1 VPPELAVLA
10 VDDERPAL
18 EDLLRVLRDSPLTGR
33 VEGVTSARDALLRIG
48 SSEWD
53 VLFLDV
59 RMPGLDGMQLAR
71 VLRRLARAPQL
82 VFVSAYETGA
92 VEAFELQAVDYVLK
106 PAGRDRVDAALKRV
120 VTAIEAVPVGA
131 PAPAPGA
138 AAEHPEGD
146 VIAVDSPRGGATRLL
161 ARSSILYLQ
170 AHGDYVRVVSDE
182 GRFLLRARLGELE
195 ERWAAAG
202 FVRVHRAFV
211 ANLGRATEL
220 RPRLNGTA
228 VLRFGDAAEI
238 PISRRQIAD
247 LRRRLAL

>member
-1 VPPELAVLA
+1 MPPELAVLA

-18 EDLLRVLRDSPLTGR
+18 EDLLRVLRASPLTGR

-106 PAGRDRVDAALKRV
+106 PAGRDRVEAALQRV
-120 VTAIEAVPVGA
+120 AMAIESAPAAAPAVP
-131 PAPAPGA
+131 
-138 AAEHPEGD
+138 AAESLVAD
-146 VIAVDSPRGGATRLL
+146 ADMIAVDSPRGGATRLL

-211 ANLGRATEL
+211 ANLARATEL

-228 VLRFGDAAEI
+228 VLRFGEAAEI

>member
-18 EDLLRVLRDSPLTGR
+18 EDLLRVLRASPLTGR
-33 VEGVTSARDALLRIG
+33 VEGVSSARDALLRVG

-71 VLRRLARAPQL
+71 VLRRLAHAPQL

-92 VEAFELQAVDYVLK
+92 VEAFELHAVDYVLK
-106 PAGRDRVDAALKRV
+106 PAGRDRVDAALERV
-120 VTAIEAVPVGA
+120 VAAMEAAPAAA
-131 PAPAPGA
+131 PAPAPA
-138 AAEHPEGD
+138 PATEEGD
-146 VIAVDSPRGGATRLL
+146 VIAVDSARGGATRLL
-161 ARSSILYLQ
+161 SRSSILYLQ

-195 ERWAAAG
+195 ERWASAG

-247 LRRRLAL
+247 LRRRLSL

>member
-1 VPPELAVLA
+1 MPSDLAVLA
-10 VDDERPAL
+10 VDDELPAL
-18 EDLLRVLRDSPLTGR
+18 EDLLRVLRASPLTGR

-48 SSEWD
+48 SSDWD
-53 VLFLDV
+53 ALFLDV

-71 VLRRLARAPQL
+71 VLRRLAHAPQL

-106 PAGRDRVDAALKRV
+106 PAGRDRVDAALQRV
-120 VTAIEAVPVGA
+120 VTAIETA
-131 PAPAPGA
+131 PAPTPA
-138 AAEHPEGD
+138 AAEPAVAAD
-146 VIAVDSPRGGATRLL
+146 ADMIAVDSPRGGATRLL

-170 AHGDYVRVVSDE
+170 AHGDYVRVVADD
-182 GRFLLRARLGELE
+182 GRFLLRARLGDLE

-211 ANLGRATEL
+211 ANLARATEL

-238 PISRRQIAD
+238 PISRRQIAE

>member
-1 VPPELAVLA
+1 MPPELAALV

-18 EDLLRVLRDSPLTGR
+18 EDLVRILRDSPLTGR
-33 VEGVTSARDALLRIG
+33 VDGVSSARDALLRVG
-48 SSEWD
+48 ASEWD

-71 VLRRLARAPQL
+71 VLRQLARPPQL

-92 VEAFELQAVDYVLK
+92 VEAFELRALDYVLK
-106 PAGRDRVDAALKRV
+106 PASRERVEQALARVAATV
-120 VTAIEAVPVGA
+120 DSAAVAPSTTAPEVPTA
-131 PAPAPGA
+131 D
-138 AAEHPEGD
+138 GD
-146 VIAVDSPRGGATRLL
+146 MIAVDSPRGGATRLL

-182 GRFLLRARLGELE
+182 GRFLLRARLGDLE
-195 ERWAAAG
+195 ERWASAG

-211 ANLGRATEL
+211 ANLARATEL

-247 LRRRLAL
+247 LRRRLSL